1 MNRLETGDSITITMG
16 IHGGMGGGGH
26 KLLFILT
33 GKGVGGRVVQE
44 QCVVMTKVLVAVA

>member
-1 MNRLETGDSITITMG
+1 MNRLETGDSITITME
-16 IHGGMGGGGH
+16 IHGGIEGH

-33 GKGVGGRVVQE
+33 WKGAGGRVVQE